1 MIPFVDLK
9 TQYEALKPQIQERIN
24 RVLEHGQYI
33 MGPEVGELEEK
44 LAAYVGVRHCITA
57 SSGTDSLLI
66 ALMALGI
73 GPGDE
78 VITTP
83 FTFAAT
89 AEMIVLLGAKP
100 VFADIDSRT
109 YTIEPAGIE
118 AAVTSKTRAIMPVS
132 IFGQCA
138 DMDAINAIAE
148 KHSLPVIEDAAQS
161 FGATYK
167 GRKSCSLSTIGA
179 TSFFPSKPLGGYG
192 DGGALFTDDDAIA
205 KAMREIRVH
214 GQDRRYHHRRIGI
227 NGRLDTLQAAI
238 LLAKL
243 ERFDWEVE
251 QRQKVG
257 AGYTALLL
265 SQCPKVTPPYIEPH
279 NTSVYAQYGVLVE
292 NRDEIAVG
300 LKEQGI
306 PTAVHFP
313 VPLNH
318 QPPYQSECVKQPM
331 PVAESVVARILCLPI
346 HADLPAAMQA
356 GIVAAIAGTATL

>member
-44 LAAYVGVRHCITA
+44 LADYVGVRHCVST

-66 ALMALGI
+66 AMMALDI

-83 FTFAAT
+83 FAFAAT

-100 VFADIDSRT
+100 VFADIDPRT
-109 YTIEPAGIE
+109 YTINPVGIK
-118 AAVTSKTRAIMPVS
+118 AAVTAKTRAIIPVS

-138 DMDAINAIAE
+138 DMDAINAIAG
-148 KHSLPVIEDAAQS
+148 KHGLPVIEDAAQS

-167 GRKSCSLSTIGA
+167 RRKSCSLSTIGA

-192 DGGALFTDDDAIA
+192 DGGALFTNDNAIA
-205 KAMREIRVH
+205 KAMREIRAH
-214 GQDRRYHHRRIGI
+214 GQDRRHHHCRIGI

-257 AGYTALLL
+257 AGYTALL
-265 SQCPKVTPPYIEPH
+265 SSRCPSVTPPYIEPH
-279 NTSVYAQYGVLVE
+279 NTSVYAQYGVLVD
-292 NRDEIAVG
+292 NRDEITVG
-300 LKEQGI
+300 LNEQGI
-306 PTAVHFP
+306 PTAVHYP
-313 VPLNH
+313 VALNH
-318 QPPYQSECVKQPM
+318 QPAYQSVCGQQPM
-331 PVAESVVARILCLPI
+331 PVAESVAARIMGLPM
-346 HADLPAAMQA
+346 HADLSTTIQA
-356 GIVAAIAGTATL
+356 DIVAAFSVTATR